1 MTIASVRTRITFA
14 GLTVLAAGPLTG
26 QSEKDGLE
34 RCPGPIATLAVVE
47 PKSATLA
54 SLRRYSL
61 ESPTSLIRMMAQQSN
76 CFVVVERG
84 TGLQTMQAER
94 ELARSG
100 ELQEGSNVGGGQMKS
115 ADYYLT
121 PDVIFSEGNAG
132 GVGGLVGGAIS
143 KKTAGAVGGGLKF
156 KEAQTAMLV
165 GDVRTGVQ
173 VASADG
179 KAKTS
184 DFSLAGVGF
193 FGGAVAA
200 GAGAYTRTNEGK
212 VIAKSFLNNF
222 NKIVI
227 AMRDDPA
234 LRRGDPKALKTASAT
249 SVQAGAVFNEGD
261 VLAPKI
267 DNVKLMAEPTAQAP
281 AVATLKKNEE
291 LVYLGAEKDGFLH
304 VQSGSA
310 EGWVRKALV
319 RKR

>member
-1 MTIASVRTRITFA
+1 MTMIVRASLLVAGIGCLIADR
-14 GLTVLAAGPLTG
+14 LAG
-26 QSEKDGLE
+26 QSQKDGLE
-34 RCPGPIATLAVVE
+34 RCTGPMAALAVVE
-47 PKSATLA
+47 PKSETLYG
-54 SLRRYSL
+54 LRRYGL

-84 TGLQTMQAER
+84 AGLQTMQAER
-94 ELARSG
+94 QLAQSG
-100 ELQEGSNVGGGQMKS
+100 ELQEGSNVGGGQMKA

-132 GVGGLVGGAIS
+132 GVGAAIGGAIS
-143 KKTAGAVGGGLKF
+143 RKTAGVAGGGLKF

-179 KAKTS
+179 KAKTT
-184 DFSLAGVGF
+184 DFSIAGIGF

-222 NKIVI
+222 NKIVV

-234 LRRGDPKALKTASAT
+234 LKRGDPAALKAASSQ

-261 VLAPKI
+261 VLHPKI
-267 DNVKLMAEPTAQAP
+267 DNVKMMAEPSATASS
-281 AVATLKKNEE
+281 VATLRKTEE
-291 LVYLGAEKDGFLH
+291 LVYLGHEKEGFIH
-304 VQSGSA
+304 VQSASA
-310 EGWVRKALV
+310 EGWVKKALV
-319 RKR
+319 TKR

>member
-1 MTIASVRTRITFA
+1 MTAIARVSLAIA
-14 GLTVLAAGPLTG
+14 GIGCLATNRLAA
-26 QSEKDGLE
+26 QSQKDGLE
-34 RCPGPIATLAVVE
+34 RCANPIATLAVVE
-47 PKSATLA
+47 PRSEALYG
-54 SLRRYSL
+54 LRRYDL

-84 TGLQTMQAER
+84 KGLQTMQAER
-94 ELARSG
+94 QLAQAG

-132 GVGGLVGGAIS
+132 GVGAAVGGAVS
-143 KKTAGAVGGGLKF
+143 RTTAGLFAGGLKF
-156 KEAQTAMLV
+156 KEAQTAMLI
-165 GDVRTGVQ
+165 GDVRSGVQ

-179 KAKTS
+179 KAKTT

-222 NKIVI
+222 NKIVV
-227 AMRDDPA
+227 AMRGDPA
-234 LRRGDPKALKTASAT
+234 LKRGDQSALNTAS
-249 SVQAGAVFNEGD
+249 SQVVQAGAVFNEGD
-261 VLAPKI
+261 VLVPKI
-267 DNVKLMAEPTAQAP
+267 DNVKLLAEPTGQAQP
-281 AVATLKKNEE
+281 VATVRKTEE
-291 LVYLGAEKDGFLH
+291 LVYLGDEKDGFLH

-310 EGWVRKALV
+310 EGWVKKALV
-319 RKR
+319 QKR

>member
-1 MTIASVRTRITFA
+1 MTAIARVSLALA
-14 GLTVLAAGPLTG
+14 GIVCLVPNPLAA
-26 QSEKDGLE
+26 QSQKDGLE
-34 RCPGPIATLAVVE
+34 RCSDPIATLAVVE
-47 PKSATLA
+47 PKSEALYG
-54 SLRRYSL
+54 LRRYNL

-84 TGLQTMQAER
+84 RGLQTMQAER
-94 ELARSG
+94 QLAQSG
-100 ELQEGSNVGGGQMKS
+100 ELQEGANVGGGQMKS

-132 GVGGLVGGAIS
+132 GVGAVVGGALS
-143 KKTAGAVGGGLKF
+143 RKTAGVVGGGLKF

-173 VASADG
+173 VAAADG
-179 KAKTS
+179 KAKTT

-222 NKIVI
+222 NRIVV
-227 AMRDDPA
+227 AMRNDPA
-234 LRRGDPKALKTASAT
+234 LKRGDPAALKAAT
-249 SVQAGAVFNEGD
+249 SQVVQAGAVFNEGD
-261 VLAPKI
+261 VLVPKI
-267 DNVKLMAEPTAQAP
+267 DNVKLMAEPSAQAQS
-281 AVATLKKNEE
+281 VATLRKTEE
-291 LVYLGAEKDGFLH
+291 IVYLGHEKDGFIH

-310 EGWVRKALV
+310 EGWVKKALV
-319 RKR
+319 QKR